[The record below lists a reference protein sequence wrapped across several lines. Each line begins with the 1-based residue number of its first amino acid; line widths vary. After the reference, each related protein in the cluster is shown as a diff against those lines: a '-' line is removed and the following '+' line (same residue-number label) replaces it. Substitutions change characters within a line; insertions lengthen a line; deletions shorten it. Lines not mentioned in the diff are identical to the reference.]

1 LAMLRIAFLP
11 ALALFLATLSACDR
25 SNGLHRVEVKGN
37 ATYEGAPIER
47 GLITFRPAPG
57 SQGPAAGT
65 GIVDGKFSIP
75 VERGPTIG
83 PHEVEIKIVS
93 VATKSAES
101 SDSALANRGPQSL
114 KSFTESVQVSDG
126 VNEFDFRLPP
136 ASPATNAGN
145 K

>member
-1 LAMLRIAFLP
+1 MLRISYLP
-11 ALALFLATLSACDR
+11 ALALFLATLSACGR
-25 SNGLHRVEVKGN
+25 NNNLHRVEVKGS

-83 PHEVEIKIVS
+83 PHEVEVKIVS
-93 VATKSAES
+93 VAPSSATPGE
-101 SDSALANRGPQSL
+101 SALNNRTPPQL
-114 KSFTESVQVSDG
+114 KTFSQQVEVTDGINDFQLSF
-126 VNEFDFRLPP
+126 PP
-136 ASPATNAGN
+136 KAER
-145 K
+145 